1 MKSFVAFCL
10 FVEVAYACI
19 AIPPLPGAAP
29 PPPPPPPPAPCC
41 CAAAAPACAPPPPPC
56 GCGCGGR
63 KKRSILESE
72 QPTTLS
78 LDEVALV
85 ASTEDQLCNSLTLKK
100 ILKENMSN
108 SPSFSKV
115 AISNILADRNTTFSV
130 ICGAGELEFAIGH
143 AFDHCSLSQDGV
155 ACQIFTE

>member
-10 FVEVAYACI
+10 IVEVAYACI

-41 CAAAAPACAPPPPPC
+41 C
-56 GCGCGGR
+56 CGCGGR
-63 KKRSILESE
+63 KKRSILASE

-100 ILKENMSN
+100 ILKENMTN
-108 SPSFSKV
+108 SPNFSKV

-130 ICGAGELEFAIGH
+130 ICGAGELEFAMSH
-143 AFDHCSLSQDGV
+143 AVDHCSLSQDGV